1 MWQILLAWHHHYFMF
16 CYWWRI
22 NEFSMVKEYTRRYKG
37 FQIRDVAYLGDPPQ
51 DAPIQ
56 YDVVRWAKDND
67 GREYC
72 WSVGNLV
79 YDPKEPC
86 FDFESIGLRW
96 LEANPDEDVINW
108 VIKWCEYKLQELD
121 TD

>member
-1 MWQILLAWHHHYFMF
+1 
-16 CYWWRI
+16 
-22 NEFSMVKEYTRRYKG
+22 MVKEYTERYKG

-56 YDVVRWAKDND
+56 YDVVQWYTDLYDN
-67 GREYC
+67 EEHS
-72 WSVGNLV
+72 WSVGRII

-86 FDFESIGLRW
+86 FHFKSIGLRW
-96 LEANPDEDVINW
+96 LEAHPDEDVENW
-108 VIKWCEYKLQELD
+108 IIAWCKYKLRELY

>member
-1 MWQILLAWHHHYFMF
+1 MF
-16 CYWWRI
+16 YCWWGV
-22 NEFSMVKEYTRRYKG
+22 NEFSMVKEYTERYKG

-51 DAPIQ
+51 DAPLQ
-56 YDVVRWAKDND
+56 YDVVKWETDEG
-67 GREYC
+67 GRDYC

-96 LEANPDEDVINW
+96 LEAKPDEDVINW
-108 VIKWCEYKLQELD
+108 VIKWCEYKLQELY